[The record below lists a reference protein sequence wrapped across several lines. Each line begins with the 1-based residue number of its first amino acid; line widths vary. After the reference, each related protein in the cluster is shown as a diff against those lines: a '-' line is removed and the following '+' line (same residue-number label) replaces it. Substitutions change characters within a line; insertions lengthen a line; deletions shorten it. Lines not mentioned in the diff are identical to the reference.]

1 MYRIKFIREEK
12 EILVEP
18 GTRILEAERKAKLVP
33 DAPCGG
39 RESAGNVVLK

>member
-33 DAPCGG
+33 DAPAEAG
-39 RESAGNVVLK
+39 ESAGNVVLK